1 MKKLILGIAVFGLM
15 TACNK
20 ETKVDESTTAA
31 TADSAI
37 IDDSAVADVAAV
49 PFEKI
54 EWSQDETTKMLGK
67 RNNDTL
73 YVTNFFATWCGP
85 CVREIPHFK
94 SKMAEMKDQP
104 VKFTFVS
111 LDERAEWDKALP
123 KFVAEH
129 GLAPNVVMIDG
140 AKLTPEF
147 FPANFKE
154 WDGGAIPFTFMRKG
168 DQTDETLGMMSEEAL
183 TEKINSFK

>member
-1 MKKLILGIAVFGLM
+1 MRKIILSTLVLVALSSCKKESQKTDENAVTTDSVSVSQNTEPASSALALKVLTTQQASDFL
-15 TACNK
+15 K
-20 ETKVDESTTAA
+20 TK
-31 TADSAI
+31 
-37 IDDSAVADVAAV
+37 
-49 PFEKI
+49 
-54 EWSQDETTKMLGK
+54 
-67 RNNDTL
+67 NDTL

-94 SKMAEMKDQP
+94 AKMAEMKDQP